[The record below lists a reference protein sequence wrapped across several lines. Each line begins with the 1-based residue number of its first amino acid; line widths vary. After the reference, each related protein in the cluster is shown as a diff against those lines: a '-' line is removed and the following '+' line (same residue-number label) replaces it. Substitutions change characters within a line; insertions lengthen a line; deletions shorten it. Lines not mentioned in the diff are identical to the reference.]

1 MISNVYGYDDDIK
14 WSCAIK
20 ISSSDG
26 AGNEIVF
33 GEATDASNGEDPH
46 DAPAPPFPPTL
57 PNINARFLTQ
67 LEDLYSELLH
77 EYKEYPSFEN
87 QWNLSIVWLPEPLS
101 GEFENESLTTVTL
114 SWNISDLRASEYSSI
129 ILMKDN
135 LIVEDMLINGSY
147 SFSTNGNTPNFY
159 NIKCQSGDIVNNSDM
174 NGNNEKNETESTPSF
189 LFIELVIISLLISMV
204 ILKKQKNN

>member
-1 MISNVYGYDDDIK
+1 MNTNVGGYDDIK

-20 ISSSDG
+20 ILSSDG

-33 GEATDASNGEDPH
+33 GEATDASNGKDSH

-77 EYKEYPSFEN
+77 EYKEYPSVKN
-87 QWNLSIVWLPEPLS
+87 QWNFSIVWLPEPLS

-114 SWNISDLRASEYSSI
+114 SWNISDLRASEYLSI

-135 LIVEDMLINGSY
+135 LMVEDMLTNGSY
-147 SFSTNGNTPNFY
+147 SFSTKGNTPNFY
-159 NIKCQSGDIVNNSDM
+159 NRLVLIDIR
-174 NGNNEKNETESTPSF
+174 
-189 LFIELVIISLLISMV
+189 
-204 ILKKQKNN
+204 ILYP